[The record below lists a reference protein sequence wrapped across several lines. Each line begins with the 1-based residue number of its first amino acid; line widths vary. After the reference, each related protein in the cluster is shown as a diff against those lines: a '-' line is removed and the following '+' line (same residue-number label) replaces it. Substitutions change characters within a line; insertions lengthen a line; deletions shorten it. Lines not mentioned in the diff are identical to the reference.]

1 MNSIELIY
9 ALKERLYDDAFDSY
23 KKNFNKSTKGS
34 DEYSEAIKFFQSLPD
49 TEKEHILFLIKT
61 IMWDTLSD
69 FFSWLDGSYYV
80 SGQTSNVELKLEDQQ
95 KNLNGFLQDIWVGI
109 EGGMSKKDIEDS
121 YL

>member
-1 MNSIELIY
+1 
-9 ALKERLYDDAFDSY
+9 
-23 KKNFNKSTKGS
+23 
-34 DEYSEAIKFFQSLPD
+34 
-49 TEKEHILFLIKT
+49 
-61 IMWDTLSD
+61 MWDTLSD